1 MTSTI
6 TGIPANRS
14 AHPCGIMSVLRLFS
28 IAAPVFLVLASPAGD
43 LSPHIKEMWP
53 FCIGLPG

>member
-1 MTSTI
+1 
-6 TGIPANRS
+6 
-14 AHPCGIMSVLRLFS
+14 MSVLTLFS

-43 LSPHIKEMWP
+43 LSPHIKDMWP